1 MTHNH
6 ASPSTR
12 RRYELLE
19 HTADLALRVYGLDL
33 RELFANAAFAMFSQ
47 LADIELIET
56 PISRQVAVEGVDYE
70 SVLVNWLN
78 ELLYLHDTKR
88 EIYASFDIHELTP
101 YQLRATVYGDKNQEI
116 HTVIKGATYHDL
128 DIVQT
133 AEGYIATVVFD
144 V

>member
-1 MTHNH
+1 MHDH
-6 ASPSTR
+6 APPPTR

-19 HTADLALRVYGLDL
+19 HTADLALRVYGRDL

-47 LADIELIET
+47 LADIEHIEA

-70 SVLVNWLN
+70 SLLVNWLN

-88 EIYASFDIHELTP
+88 EVYASFDIDELTP
-101 YQLRATVYGDKNQEI
+101 HRLKATVHGDKNQEI

-128 DIVQT
+128 AIAQT
-133 AEGYIATVVFD
+133 PEGYEATIVFD